1 MPSKKT
7 EIAECCRRLRLSKN
21 IAEISDQVEADSYQ
35 EYLLKILAEEVAYR
49 ETTRKN
55 RLVKQAG
62 FYSLKTF
69 NGYCFDE
76 IRLPAELSVAEI
88 KEAAFVRQ
96 RKNLIFYGNVGTGKT
111 HLASAIGI
119 EACNRG
125 MEVRFFRTAA
135 LVNQLSDAQ
144 KKGEL
149 NKLLK
154 QLSKIDLI
162 ICDEWGYVP
171 LDRDGSRLL
180 FQVISDCY
188 EQRSVI
194 ITTNL
199 EFSKWVNI
207 FYDEQMTAAMIDRLV
222 HHSYL
227 LLFDGQSY
235 RIKNSLMK
243 GHT

>member
-1 MPSKKT
+1 MKT
-7 EIAECCRRLRLSKN
+7 EIAECCRRLRLSRN
-21 IAEISDQVEADSYQ
+21 IAAVCDQVEASNHQ
-35 EYLLKILAEEVAYR
+35 EYLLKILKQEVLYR

-55 RLVKQAG
+55 RLIKQAG
-62 FYSLKTF
+62 FYALKTF
-69 NGYCFDE
+69 DGYFFDE
-76 IRLPAELSVAEI
+76 IRLPTEI
-88 KEAAFVRQ
+88 SIDDLKEAVFIGEK
-96 RKNLIFYGNVGTGKT
+96 KNLIFYGNVGTGKT
-111 HLASAIGI
+111 HLATAIGI
-119 EACNRG
+119 EACNKG
-125 MEVRFFRTAA
+125 KAVRFFRTAA
-135 LVNQLSDAQ
+135 LVNQLGDAQ

-149 NKLLK
+149 NRFLK
-154 QLSKIDLI
+154 QLLKADLL

-180 FQVISDCY
+180 FQVISECY

-243 GHT
+243 SYP